1 MNLFEYLISICNQML
16 FSDKKDSSE
25 SLLPELSLSDWKE
38 LFNVASMQGM
48 LPVVVQY
55 FETKKIEDS
64 SLRGIIIEWYGKA
77 QIFKQRYQ
85 VREKTVRELAEMFAE
100 EGLDMMV
107 FKGVALA
114 QLYPNPEWRVFS
126 DIDFYLYGE
135 WKKGVEVME
144 RHGIKNRPFYHH
156 NTEAELHGVLLENH
170 YDFVE
175 RMNHRLNLVL
185 DDELKKIAQEEGRSV
200 KATFLDDHFT
210 NVYMMTPTMNAVFLI
225 RHMSA
230 HFVSESIPL
239 RMMYDW
245 ILFLKHHAKDV
256 DWERVIPLYEKSG
269 MTEFVGIIAELIRQ
283 HFHIDLPDVPIV
295 PVENEHTDKVW
306 DSIVSPPGANP
317 HNKYSIHYFVYET
330 KTFFGNRWKHQIV
343 YPGESYFLLFL
354 HYVWSV
360 IKRKTGLLKMKNL
373 KEESFE
379 TKQ

>member
-1 MNLFEYLISICNQML
+1 MMETNRQEKLIEVIFEICAQVLFKDNAWA
-16 FSDKKDSSE
+16 SDCQ
-25 SLLPELSLSDWKE
+25 LPELSIEEWEE
-38 LFNVASMQGM
+38 LFSIASMHGI
-48 LPVVVQY
+48 LPVVMQL
-55 FETKKIEDS
+55 FEGRKVDDQDVKKVV
-64 SLRGIIIEWYGKA
+64 LKWYVLA
-77 QIFKQRYQ
+77 QGNKQHYQ
-85 VREKTVRELAEMFAE
+85 IREKTVRELAEMFAE
-100 EGLDMMV
+100 DGLDMMV

-135 WKKGVEVME
+135 WKKGVEAME

-156 NTEAELHGVLLENH
+156 NTEAVLNGVLLENH

-185 DDELKKIAQEEGRSV
+185 DDELKKIAQEEGRSM

-256 DWERVIPLYEKSG
+256 DWNRVIPLYKKSG
-269 MTEFVGIIAELIRQ
+269 MTEFVGIIMELIRQ
-283 HFHIDLPDVPIV
+283 HFQMEFSEVPIV
-295 PVENEHTDKVW
+295 LVTNEHVNKVW
-306 DSIVSPPGANP
+306 ESIVFPPGSNP
-317 HNKYSIHYFVYET
+317 HKRYGIGYFVYET
-330 KTFFGNRWKHQIV
+330 KTFLGNRWKHQIV
-343 YPGESYFLLFL
+343 YPGESYFLLSL
-354 HYVWSV
+354 HYAWSV
-360 IKRKTGLLKMKNL
+360 VKRKSGLLKMK
-373 KEESFE
+373 E
-379 TKQ
+379 

>member
-16 FSDKKDSSE
+16 LSDNKDSSD
-25 SLLPELSLSDWKE
+25 SLLQEMSLSEWKE
-38 LFNVASMQGM
+38 LFSMASMHGV
-48 LPVVVQY
+48 LPIVIQY
-55 FETKKIEDS
+55 FETKKIENS
-64 SLRGIIIEWYGKA
+64 SLRGVILEWYGKA

-85 VREKTVRELAEMFAE
+85 IREKTICELAELFAE

-114 QLYPNPEWRVFS
+114 QLYPTPEWRVFN

-156 NTEAELHGVLLENH
+156 NTEATLNGVLLENH

-185 DDELKKIAQEEGRSV
+185 DDELKKMAREEGRSM
-200 KATFLDDHFT
+200 KATFLDDYFT
-210 NVYMMTPTMNAVFLI
+210 NVYMMTPTMNAVFLM

-245 ILFLKHHAKDV
+245 ILFLKQHAKDV
-256 DWERVIPLYEKSG
+256 DWKRVIPLYEKSG
-269 MTEFVGIIAELIRQ
+269 MT
-283 HFHIDLPDVPIV
+283 
-295 PVENEHTDKVW
+295 
-306 DSIVSPPGANP
+306 
-317 HNKYSIHYFVYET
+317 
-330 KTFFGNRWKHQIV
+330 
-343 YPGESYFLLFL
+343 
-354 HYVWSV
+354 
-360 IKRKTGLLKMKNL
+360 
-373 KEESFE
+373 
-379 TKQ
+379 